1 MGNKE
6 INLDSKRVRE
16 YAKNTLQ
23 VWNEGAF
30 NAEEEAIRDAV
41 LCLALEKLGVNWQQV
56 LASNKVNSLDICE
69 ECDGFIGF
77 ECLCDEKLFLGV
89 K

>member
-1 MGNKE
+1 MGKD
-6 INLDSKRVRE
+6 IIILDSKRVRE

-56 LASNKVNSLDICE
+56 LASNKVNSLDMCE

-77 ECLCDEKLFLGV
+77 ECLCDEKLFSGV

>member
-56 LASNKVNSLDICE
+56 LASNKVNYLDICE